1 MRGLG
6 VFLLKELRE
15 VTRTWRL
22 WVLPSILVVVGVIG
36 PISALLAP
44 ALVES
49 LAGSQPGVVI
59 EIPEPTTVDAYLEF
73 VGDLTQIVLIA
84 VVIASAGM
92 IAGEVRSGTAVLVL
106 TKPLSRQAMVVAKV
120 VSNSA
125 IVAFSTALGA
135 TVCWALTNVVFDD
148 SLAAE
153 FARAVG
159 VWLALALLFVALMAL
174 FSVVLR
180 SQAGAAGAGLA
191 AYLLLAIAS
200 GWGPAREF
208 TPAGLVVAG
217 NPLLTGGEVE
227 LLWPLLGAAAGVLAL
242 TALAAAVFARQEL

>member
-1 MRGLG
+1 MRGLS
-6 VFLLKELRE
+6 VFLAKELRE
-15 VTRTWRL
+15 ITRTWRL

-84 VVIASAGM
+84 VIIASAGM

-120 VSNSA
+120 VSNSVL
-125 IVAFSTALGA
+125 VAVSTALGA
-135 TVCWALTNVVFDD
+135 TVCWALTNMVFDD
-148 SLAAE
+148 SLVAE

-174 FSVVLR
+174 LSVALR

-191 AYLLLAIAS
+191 VYLVLAIAS

-208 TPAGLVVAG
+208 TPAGLVAAG

-227 LLWPLLGAAAGVLAL
+227 LLWPLLGAAAGIVAL

>member
-1 MRGLG
+1 MQGFR
-6 VFLLKELRE
+6 VFLVKEARE
-15 VTRTWRL
+15 ITRTWRI
-22 WVLPSILVVVGVIG
+22 WVLPAILVAVGVLG

-59 EIPEPTTVDAYLEF
+59 EIPEATTLDAYLQF

-84 VVIASAGM
+84 VIIASAGM

-120 VSNSA
+120 VSNSVL
-125 IVAFSTALGA
+125 VALSTALGSF
-135 TVCWALTNVVFDD
+135 VCWVLTVALFDD
-148 SLAAE
+148 ALVVE
-153 FARAVG
+153 FVEAVA
-159 VWLALALLFVALMAL
+159 VWLLLALFFVALMAL
-174 FSVVLR
+174 LSVVLR

-200 GWGPAREF
+200 GWGPAREYS
-208 TPAGLVVAG
+208 PAGLVAASGRV
-217 NPLLTGGEVE
+217 LTGENIALV
-227 LLWPLLGAAAGVLAL
+227 WPVVTAVVGIVAL
-242 TALAAAVFARQEL
+242 TVAAAAVFTRQEL